1 MEIKLSIP
9 AEKSLE
15 HIINNNPSLGKRIF
29 SQLRDRLPL
38 DPYPDDPENELF
50 HSKPFKALERAG
62 YDIRILKSKEFFGSC
77 RIFYIVDEPAEIIYI
92 LEIVKRDDDTYKLS
106 SEHVKTIKD
115 LYIRYYTHK
124 KG

>member
-15 HIINNNPSLGKRIF
+15 HIIKNNLSLGKRIF
-29 SQLRDRLPL
+29 SQLKDRLPL

-50 HSKPFKALERAG
+50 HSKPFKALERDG
-62 YDIRILKSKEFFGSC
+62 YDIRILKSKEFFKLY

-92 LEIVKRDDDTYKLS
+92 LEIVKRSRNTYELS
-106 SEHVKTIKD
+106 SEHVKIVKD

>member
-15 HIINNNPSLGKRIF
+15 HIIKNNPSLGERIF
-29 SQLRDRLPL
+29 SQLRYRLPL

-50 HSKPFKALERAG
+50 HSKPFKALERDG
-62 YDIRILKSKEFFGSC
+62 YDIRILKSKEFFRSC

-92 LEIVKRDDDTYKLS
+92 LEIVKRDDDTYKFS